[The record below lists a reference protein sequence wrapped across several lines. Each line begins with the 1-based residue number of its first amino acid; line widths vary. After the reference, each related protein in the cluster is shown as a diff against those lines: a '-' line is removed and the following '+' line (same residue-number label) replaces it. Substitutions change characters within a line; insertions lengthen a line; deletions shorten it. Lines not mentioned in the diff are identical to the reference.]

1 MSENKKKNI
10 FAEDSNE
17 SAIPLDKL
25 LAEMK
30 ETSTANTTK
39 TDIEKTNTLSKKEEK
54 KELSPLEQLK
64 LEKEKT
70 NGGMIVSN
78 DDLEKGMVQAPT
90 RNIVYNDDRLEN
102 FQKAQDELDNSL
114 RKRNA
119 VKVLVQPQNEIEYVQ
134 LISEIDSIVF
144 DENGK
149 ARFTLV
155 DDEGNP
161 VEPKFCKIRE
171 DNDEVFDFSVLSE
184 YEQKQ
189 IASKDNTDV
198 ENKTSDDNNEKP
210 EEISEE
216 KKKIVRVLIDKT
228 GLGTDFMFTDEEKE
242 KLVEAET
249 IRVNEVKVLDINAIR
264 AKRNDKSFQDVIK
277 EYNMTGSRATICFP
291 ASGFKAQM
299 KGLTYGEYA
308 DIQLSMENV
317 TFDQYMKRLSIIY
330 NKMTNISTG
339 PFKDFEDFLK
349 RFAYT
354 DIPLAI
360 YGLFIATEAENQEI
374 ALRCGNQECNKN
386 FNWKYTSRS
395 VLRLDRCADTF
406 LAKMEKIASAPA
418 QEYDKIQAESV
429 VMNSKVME
437 LPDSK
442 FVVEMGIASSYD
454 FVYNFIP
461 VLNEETFKEAFGN
474 DINAIYQDNILLLT
488 SVRSVYVPDGEGG
501 YVECTGYK
509 DILDALYN
517 ISPKEIQILAAY
529 TAKIQSDYEI
539 TFSFGNVTCPHCKN
553 VTQNLDISIDDLVF
567 QTYQRLTS
575 TEIDLSQIQD
585 F

>member
-10 FAEDSNE
+10 FAEDNKD

-30 ETSTANTTK
+30 ESSTANTKT
-39 TDIEKTNTLSKKEEK
+39 TDIEKTNSSNKVEEK
-54 KELSPLEQLK
+54 KALSPLEQLK

-70 NGGMIVSN
+70 KGGMIVSN
-78 DDLEKGMVQAPT
+78 EELEKGKVQAPT

-102 FQKAQDELDNSL
+102 FQKAQDDLDNSL
-114 RKRNA
+114 KKRNA

-161 VEPKFCKIRE
+161 VEPKYCKIRE
-171 DNDEVFDFSVLSE
+171 ENEEVFDFSTLSE

-189 IASKDNTDV
+189 IANKNNTDT
-198 ENKTSDDNNEKP
+198 ENKTSEDSNEKT

-216 KKKIVRVLIDKT
+216 KKKIVQVLIDKT

-374 ALRCGNQECNKN
+374 ALRCGNQDCSKN

-406 LAKMEKIASAPA
+406 LSKMEKIASAPA
-418 QEYDKIQAESV
+418 QEYDKIQSESV
-429 VMNSKVME
+429 VMNSKVIE

-474 DINAIYQDNILLLT
+474 DLNAIYQDNILLLT

-501 YVECTGYK
+501 YTECTGYK

-529 TAKIQSDYEI
+529 TAKIQSEYEI
-539 TFSFGNVTCPHCKN
+539 TFSFGNVTCPHCGNITK
-553 VTQNLDISIDDLVF
+553 NLDISIDDLVF